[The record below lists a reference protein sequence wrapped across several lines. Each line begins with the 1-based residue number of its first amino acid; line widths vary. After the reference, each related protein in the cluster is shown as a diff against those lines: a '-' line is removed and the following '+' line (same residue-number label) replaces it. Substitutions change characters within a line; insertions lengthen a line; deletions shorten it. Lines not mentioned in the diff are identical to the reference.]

1 MKKNQ
6 QGFTLTELVLT
17 FVVVGVILATT
28 VPLLLSKLS
37 MQQQQHDID
46 QAISLT
52 LERLQEQVSKRIE
65 ECSVSHTV
73 TVNELGLPS
82 KTLHTLPRLHVSIGT
97 NGKSLSNVSL
107 SFELA
112 SEAFAQQIQHET
124 TLTQIWLTRHGK
136 RLSITQS
143 VSSLD
148 SQLKRIYYDAATGCF
163 K

>member
-37 MQQQQHDID
+37 MQQQQNEID

-52 LERLQEQVSKRIE
+52 LERLQDQVSKRIE
-65 ECSVSHTV
+65 ECSISHIV
-73 TVNELGLPS
+73 TVNELGLPTQ
-82 KTLHTLPRLHVSIGT
+82 TLHTLPRLHVSIGT
-97 NGKSLSNVSL
+97 NGKIISNVSL

-112 SEAFAQQIQHET
+112 SEAFAQQIQHGT
-124 TLTQIWLTRHGK
+124 TLTHVWITRHGK
-136 RLSITQS
+136 QLSITQP
-143 VSSLD
+143 VSYLD
-148 SQLKRIYYDAATGCF
+148 SQLKRMNYDATTGCF